1 MTTPRTALLHAATLA
16 AYLKDRLPHCRTD
29 ALLRL
34 AEVLLGIL
42 QAESALHRKIAL
54 HLPRSASLESKTR
67 TVARVFHDL
76 QLTSQDV
83 LDVLLPLLPDGKL
96 TLVMDSTFLGRTDA
110 HEDACPHLALWTDPT
125 QYPRPRRCPRWGGTP
140 LDLDGVAPSGQ
151 RLGQSSARLEQNS
164 AQQALARMRTLGR
177 SSGAAR
183 ILLVAQLLKVL
194 PAKRWAVLMADRRAS
209 VLMGAALLK
218 NEFVGKQWCMWL
230 RWKGIKRCFRIKENT
245 LTPGQRSVPGPAAWR
260 GPLGVREG
268 MGVRHMDATITLSPA
283 GDRVIVASNLSVL
296 DTLFTYKKRWGVEC
310 TFSAMK
316 ARGLGLEDT
325 HMTAPDRLSRLFG
338 LLCIVLA
345 WMVRV
350 GEAAQE
356 SDPPTLDNR
365 GRKAR
370 STARTGWTLLSQAV
384 RWGLDTFW
392 TYLDLLKIA
401 FPSLKCV

>member
-1 MTTPRTALLHAATLA
+1 VTTSRTALLHADTLA
-16 AYLKDRLPHCRTD
+16 AYLKDRLPHRRTD

-54 HLPRSASLESKTR
+54 HLPRAASLESKTR
-67 TVARVFHDL
+67 VVARVFHDL

-96 TLVMDSTFLGRTDA
+96 TLVMDRTTW
-110 HEDACPHLALWTDPT
+110 HYG
-125 QYPRPRRCPRWGGTP
+125 QTP
-140 LDLDGVAPSGQ
+140 LNILVLGVA
-151 RLGQSSARLEQNS
+151 LGGVVLPLIWKVLPHQGN
-164 AQQALARMRTLGR
+164 

-194 PAKRWAVLMADRRAS
+194 PAKRWAVLIADR
-209 VLMGAALLK
+209 
-218 NEFVGKQWCMWL
+218 EFVGKEWCVYL

-245 LTPGQRSVPGPAAWR
+245 RIDDLLARDQFQDLQPGEVRSVFEKAWVYGTWMR
-260 GPLGVREG
+260 V
-268 MGVRHMDATITLSPA
+268 VVTLSPA
-283 GDRVIVASNLSVL
+283 GDRVIVASDLSVL
-296 DTLFTYKKRWGVEC
+296 DTLSTYKNRWGVEC

-392 TYLDLLKIA
+392 TYLDLLKTA
-401 FPSLKCV
+401 FPSPGEGKARSVSC